1 MHVRN
6 LWAEQFTRGHS
17 DNGYEYAD
25 IISAAKDNDAQFIGS
40 MMLFPTYTDLNI
52 ALSNLQGNQYSVN
65 GYRTHLNGGKKIYWG
80 VSSKESNIITFTL
93 IKVSAGS
100 NLGRMVYLVTDA
112 NMNENVDYN
121 NLIDNNLD
129 DIEAG
134 AGAQ

>member
-1 MHVRN
+1 
-6 LWAEQFTRGHS
+6 
-17 DNGYEYAD
+17 
-25 IISAAKDNDAQFIGS
+25 
-40 MMLFPTYTDLNI
+40 MLFPTYTDLNI